1 MRKLLQGSANLE
13 FWETYK
19 KLAEIYTALQS
30 LDSRLA
36 KGEGAVASDSA
47 AVADTTKAVAAADS
61 TKAAEKAA
69 ADKAAQQ
76 HPLLP
81 NWLRFRAC
89 RATVA

>member
-1 MRKLLQGSANLE
+1 QGSANLE
-13 FWETYK
+13 FWETY

-61 TKAAEKAA
+61 TKAAEKAV

-76 HPLLP
+76 HPLFAKL
-81 NWLRFRAC
+81 AQIQ
-89 RATVA
+89 